1 MVSCWRNSQIERV
14 QLPLVSSRTHFNKQ
28 VSCADSQKALIKYM
42 PVIPQLVSDYSAMKA
57 DLLFL
62 IETIENL

>member
-14 QLPLVSSRTHFNKQ
+14 QLPLVSSWTHFSKQ
-28 VSCADSQKALIKYM
+28 VSYADSQKALIKYM
-42 PVIPQLVSDYSAMKA
+42 LVTPQLISDYSVMKA

-62 IETIENL
+62 IETTENL